1 MKTARFA
8 DCGRRIFGHRLA
20 VGLLAV
26 IPAAFLIEPLHW
38 NALPA
43 SIRVIALIGITGGL
57 FLRAWAAAHAGNHT
71 RSSTIEAGKLASS
84 GPYSR
89 VRNPIYLGNF
99 ILGVGMVALLGDPW
113 LIPLHLITFAV
124 LYATII
130 PAEEQFL
137 AREFGSAYQA
147 YVANV
152 PRLFPRLL
160 PWSAGASRRPE
171 WHNAFGEVRI
181 AAILVAI
188 YAALQMAPR
197 VLPS

>member
-8 DCGRRIFGHRLA
+8 ECGKRIFGHRLG

-26 IPAAFLIEPLHW
+26 IPAAFLIEPRDW

-43 SIRVIALIGITGGL
+43 FIRFVALAGIAGGL
-57 FLRAWAAAHAGNHT
+57 LLRAWSAAHAGGHT

-99 ILGVGMVALLGDPW
+99 ILGLGMVALLGDPW
-113 LIPLHLITFAV
+113 LIPLHLITFVV

-137 AREFGSAYQA
+137 AREFGPAYQA

-160 PWSAGASRRPE
+160 PWTAASSRRPD

-188 YAALQMAPR
+188 YAALQAVPR
-197 VLPS
+197 VLAS